1 MALREIVQSASCA
14 VIGVALLF
22 LFHEWRPARNFEVAR
37 ISDPDGRKVLR
48 VGFFPTITHAQALI
62 GLSNGAFR
70 NALGPGVE
78 VEAYPFSAGPA
89 AVEALFGGS
98 IDLAYVGP
106 NPAINA
112 YVRSRGG
119 AARILAGGSS
129 GGAALVVHGEIS
141 DFRGQK
147 LATPQLGNSQDVAA
161 RSWLRS
167 QGLLPGRDVEV
178 IPLKNPDQFSLFLR
192 KEIHAAWTVE
202 PWVSRMVR
210 EGGGKVFLD
219 ERSLWPGGAFASTVL
234 LVNTRFLRD
243 HPDLIRKWLR
253 AHVEITREIVAHPEK
268 ARQAVNAELA
278 RIAGKGLRED
288 VLADAFS
295 RVAFTWDPLT
305 GSIQESARRAFEEG
319 FLGKTKPDL
328 SGIQDL
334 RLLNDV
340 LQELGLEGVK

>member
-1 MALREIVQSASCA
+1 MASREIVQSASCA

-22 LFHEWRPARNFEVAR
+22 LFHEWRPAKEFEVAR
-37 ISDPDGRKVLR
+37 VPDPAGRKVLR
-48 VGFFPTITHAQALI
+48 VGFFPTVTHAQALI

-70 NALGPGVE
+70 NALAPEVE

-112 YVRSRGG
+112 CVRSRGG
-119 AARILAGGSS
+119 AVRILAGGSS
-129 GGAALVVHGEIS
+129 GGSALVVRGEIS
-141 DFRGQK
+141 DFRGKK

-167 QGLLPGRDVEV
+167 QGLSPGRDVEV
-178 IPLKNPDQFSLFLR
+178 IPLKNPDQLSLFQR

-202 PWVSRMVR
+202 PWVSRLVH

-219 ERSLWPGGAFASTVL
+219 ERSLWPDGAFASTVL

-268 ARQAVNAELA
+268 ARKAVNAELA
-278 RIAGKGLRED
+278 RIVGKGLSEE
-288 VLADAFS
+288 VLTAAFS
-295 RVAFTWDPLT
+295 RVAFTWDPLI
-305 GSIQESARRAFEEG
+305 GSIQESARSAFAEG

-328 SGIQDL
+328 SEIQDL
-334 RLLNDV
+334 HLLNDV
-340 LQELGLEGVK
+340 LKEFGLEGIR